1 MAFPAAR
8 GRTEVRLCQAW
19 ASVEERGW
27 VSEPFLRV
35 LLLSHCSHQGEPA
48 GLGIITGFADQ
59 LSKKEKSA
67 VGKQLAI

>member
-1 MAFPAAR
+1 M
-8 GRTEVRLCQAW
+8 
-19 ASVEERGW
+19 EERGW

-35 LLLSHCSHQGEPA
+35 LLLSHCSHQGETA